1 MRWVSDQDSTPSA
14 LNIKVRGATEAA
26 DRRKQFESELET
38 ARRRAQVAKLEGEV
52 SSGKAEALMDEAEAT
67 MARLMQEEE
76 DARTIRLTEAL
87 TARVMVPNAPLN
99 SDTRGEA
106 GRPRSA
112 RESPEGL
119 GAGQAGESQRAGV
132 GLSVG
137 QKVTAGVVVA
147 AQLLLL
153 VALSAD
159 PMASGPTVF

>member
-1 MRWVSDQDSTPSA
+1 M
-14 LNIKVRGATEAA
+14 RGATEAA

-38 ARRRAQVAKLEGEV
+38 ARRGAQVAKLEGEV
-52 SSGKAEALMDEAEAT
+52 PSAKAEAVMDEAEAT

-76 DARTIRLTEAL
+76 DARTIRVTEAL

-106 GRPRSA
+106 SRPGSA
-112 RESPEGL
+112 QKTPTGQEGQQA
-119 GAGQAGESQRAGV
+119 GAG
-132 GLSVG
+132 GLSLG

-159 PMASGPTVF
+159 PMASGPAF